1 MTSILQHI
9 KDGFKKRFRGS
20 SKNKEQVMLT
30 NDDHE
35 VIEWNDTIPF
45 VPPVKG
51 GIVIKVYDGDTIT
64 VASKIPIPNSPL
76 YRFSVRLNGIDCPE
90 KRTKNISEKETALLA
105 QKRVANL
112 ILNKRVV
119 LQGVQLEKYGR
130 LLARVYIGDICINDL
145 LVNERLALAYDGGTK
160 KVPVDW
166 MKYYKTGAME

>member
-30 NDDHE
+30 NDDNE

-51 GIVIKVYDGDTIT
+51 GMVIKVYDGDTIT

-90 KRTKNISEKETALLA
+90 KRTKNVSEKETALLA

-166 MKYYKTGAME
+166 MKYYKTGMKS

>member
-105 QKRVANL
+105 QKRVAEL

-166 MKYYKTGAME
+166 MKYYKTGMKS

>member
-51 GIVIKVYDGDTIT
+51 GMVIKVYDGDTIT

-160 KVPVDW
+160 KVPADW

>member
-1 MTSILQHI
+1 MTSLLQHI

-30 NDDHE
+30 NDDNE

-51 GIVIKVYDGDTIT
+51 GMVIKVYDGDTIT
-64 VASKIPIPNSPL
+64 VASKIPLPNCPL

-105 QKRVANL
+105 QKRVAEL

-166 MKYYKTGAME
+166 MKYYKTGMKS